1 MENKSRGIVILYEDL
16 SDSWTGLMK
25 EAELTTLGVH
35 KIAVPGTGSVDSL
48 LSALAAPDGR
58 RIINRLEKEGI
69 TVEYELHA
77 LEWLLPRGLF
87 GEHPD
92 YFRMNTEGARTPD
105 LNCCPS
111 SPGALDV
118 ISENAYRLAGML
130 RQTSER
136 YFLWPDDAAG
146 SACGCEMCRGLN
158 RSDQLLRIDAAVLR
172 GLRAYDPDAKLSFL
186 SYSDTLELPS
196 AAPGEGIFLEFAP
209 MARDHAKP
217 INSPDNPS
225 GKIYTDL
232 LPQLL
237 GVFGPGETHILE
249 YWLDNA
255 LFSGYRMP
263 PVKVPFYPD
272 VAEADVRYYTDLG
285 IRNIKTFGSF
295 IGEEYFALHGTPP
308 VREYGGILKK
318 YIR

>member
-1 MENKSRGIVILYEDL
+1 MNKSRGIVILYEDL
-16 SDSWTGLMK
+16 SEYWIGLMK
-25 EAELTTLGVH
+25 EAELTNLGVH

-48 LSALAAPDGR
+48 LRGLSAPQGR
-58 RIINRLEKEGI
+58 DLIGRLEKAGI

-77 LEWLLPRGLF
+77 LEWLLPRALF

-92 YFRMNTEGARTPD
+92 YFREDARGARDPG

-111 SPGALDV
+111 ASGALEV
-118 ISENAYRLAGML
+118 ISENACRLAGML
-130 RQTSER
+130 RQTSDR

-146 SACGCEMCRGLN
+146 GACGCEKCRGLN
-158 RSDQLLRIDAAVLR
+158 RSDQILRIDAAVLR
-172 GLRAYDPDAKLSFL
+172 GLRAYDPNAKLSFL

-196 AAPGEGIFLEFAP
+196 AAPGEGLFLEFAP
-209 MARDHAKP
+209 MTRDHAKP
-217 INSPDNPS
+217 IGAPDNPS
-225 GKIYTDL
+225 GKVYTGL
-232 LPQLL
+232 LPKLL
-237 GVFGPGETHILE
+237 GVFDPGEAHVLE

-255 LFSGYRMP
+255 LYSGYRMP

-295 IGEEYFALHGTPP
+295 IGEEYFRLHGIPP
-308 VREYGGILKK
+308 VKEYGEILKK
-318 YIR
+318 YIF